1 MTVSGALF
9 SLDICIYHSIIS
21 LPVYLWEQIEPE
33 IKIVRASGEGDDYSG
48 FLFRIQKISP
58 KKLH

>member
-33 IKIVRASGEGDDYSG
+33 IKIVRASGESNDCLV
-48 FLFRIQKISP
+48 FLFRIQKI
-58 KKLH
+58 